1 MRYKVSVNDEQKLI
15 TDNLKHAGAAYN
27 KAIYYAKSGDIIKM
41 EYRKAPN
48 LPWDTV
54 KKDWI

>member
-1 MRYKVSVNDEQKLI
+1 MRYKVSVNGEQKLI

-27 KAIYYAKSGDIIKM
+27 KAIYYAKPGDIIKM
-41 EYRKAPN
+41 EYRENPN
-48 LPWDTV
+48 VPWSIV